1 MRNPV
6 LGLTLVLALFT
17 ACPGHG
23 PIPVVSAVVDCTIE
37 NQDRISALL
46 AEFTPLISGQSPD
59 WPAVYQRAKQAGKAI
74 GGCALATLVQNYLGN
89 RAAPPAQADGW
100 NASNALERFRREE
113 AGNATFHTSAG
124 DL

>member
-6 LGLTLVLALFT
+6 IGLTLVLALFA
-17 ACPGHG
+17 ACPGPG
-23 PIPVVSAVVDCTIE
+23 PNPIVNAIVDCTIE
-37 NQDRISALL
+37 NQDRISALV
-46 AEFTPLISGQSPD
+46 AEFTPLISGQLPD

-89 RAAPPAQADGW
+89 RSAPPSQADGW
-100 NASNALERFRREE
+100 NSYNTLERFRREE
-113 AGNATFHTSAG
+113 AGNATFHTAAG